1 MRRYIVN
8 FKGKDRIIFHGE
20 YTNYH
25 TIEINLSAESLGRPG
40 NNLFT
45 EGETKTFELPVNLS
59 VSRDNGYGEVAG
71 DSYFN
76 LSYAITTHN
85 GEIDLQVKPFTFS
98 PYALEWDISEYDGN
112 SSNAC
117 ADILSNEVLDID
129 IDWNFNA
136 NGIKQCLLEY
146 ITVVEDEDIE
156 DIEY

>member
-8 FKGKDRIIFHGE
+8 FKGNGQFIFHGE

-25 TIEINLSAESLGRPG
+25 TIEI
-40 NNLFT
+40 
-45 EGETKTFELPVNLS
+45 NLS

-85 GEIDLQVKPFTFS
+85 GDIDLQVKPFTFS
-98 PYALEWDISEYDGN
+98 PYALEWKIWEYDDN
-112 SSNAC
+112 DSEDC
-117 ADILSNEVLDID
+117 VDILAKEALDID
-129 IDWNFNA
+129 NDWNFTA
-136 NGIKQCLLEY
+136 DGIKQCLLKY
-146 ITVVEDEDIE
+146 ITIEEVEDIE